1 MRQWVGDWG
10 RVKRLGVAGGLVILN
25 GVAYQTKVA
34 EEWDIEA
41 IPEYLR
47 EAVRSSNIAP
57 IANWRMIREMHNLR
71 RMSFDSWQFY
81 MSYVCPDLGFEGR
94 KSIGQM
100 FAAFPTLQ
108 HITIAG
114 EEFDRSTWSEEHG
127 VPTGMRRYDDTQAA
141 MYAATRYLSRGRKRT
156 WEWTTDT
163 WKRNDIGFLGKT
175 WRSAFGFTAS
185 ALFGVGQL
193 LGGGGKRAM
202 GAVARGL
209 NDAR

>member
-1 MRQWVGDWG
+1 
-10 RVKRLGVAGGLVILN
+10 
-25 GVAYQTKVA
+25 
-34 EEWDIEA
+34 
-41 IPEYLR
+41 
-47 EAVRSSNIAP
+47 
-57 IANWRMIREMHNLR
+57 
-71 RMSFDSWQFY
+71 
-81 MSYVCPDLGFEGR
+81 
-94 KSIGQM
+94 
-100 FAAFPTLQ
+100 
-108 HITIAG
+108 
-114 EEFDRSTWSEEHG
+114 
-127 VPTGMRRYDDTQAA
+127 MRRYDDTQAA